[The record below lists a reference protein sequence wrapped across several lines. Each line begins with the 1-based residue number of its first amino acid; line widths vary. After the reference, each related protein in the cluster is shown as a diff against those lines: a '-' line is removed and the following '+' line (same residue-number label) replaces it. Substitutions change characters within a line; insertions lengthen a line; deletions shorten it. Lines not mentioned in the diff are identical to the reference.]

1 MDWLDKLLTERRK
14 FQATGEIVPE
24 SLVSGNT
31 RSRRGVGLVMTN
43 WRLTLALITLLPV
56 SSQPAASQQGVA
68 ALNSALPLTQR
79 IARADPAKYQRLSD
93 VHDGAGSMDFRVM
106 LGADAL
112 DTDLIFFHR
121 GVILPKSSI
130 GEHFHNQCEEMFV
143 ILDGEAQFTID
154 GHTSVIKG
162 PAGVPDR
169 IGHAHAIYNATD
181 KPVQWLNINVGF
193 TKTYDAFNLGDPR
206 AGVPL
211 EPIPQFISMHLDRSL
226 LKPMDHMDGGSGPV
240 QYRRVL
246 QPSVFFTTWSYID
259 QLLIPPGSSVGPIQE
274 PDMSEVYYVL
284 AGDGKVTIG
293 SETAPVHTGDA
304 IPVRL
309 NETRSFTNSGDRPL
323 EFMIVGVARDMAA
336 KKSLMTRAPGN

>member
-1 MDWLDKLLTERRK
+1 MPRQNLHVSLLHAAVCAHNPTTPAASFVKRGWSQSLESALHHVGRICAKMDQFDRLLTERRK
-14 FQATGEIVPE
+14 FQATGETMPE
-24 SLVSGNT
+24 SSVIGNS
-31 RSRRGVGLVMTN
+31 RSRGGVGLVMTN
-43 WRLTLALITLLPV
+43 WRLTLALITLSPV
-56 SSQPAASQQGVA
+56 SSQPAAAQQGA
-68 ALNSALPLTQR
+68 AASNSALPLTQR
-79 IARADPAKYQRLSD
+79 IARADAAKYQRLSD

-112 DTDLIFFHR
+112 DTNLIFFHR

-143 ILDGEAQFTID
+143 ILDGEAQFTMD

-169 IGHAHAIYNATD
+169 IGHAHAINNATD
-181 KPVQWLNINVGF
+181 KPVRWLNINVGF

-211 EPIPQFISMHLDRSL
+211 EPIPQFISMRLDRSL

-246 QPSVFFTTWSYID
+246 QPSVFFTTWSYFDEIF
-259 QLLIPPGSSVGPIQE
+259 LSPRRSVGA
-274 PDMSEVYYVL
+274 VL
-284 AGDGKVTIG
+284 
-293 SETAPVHTGDA
+293 
-304 IPVRL
+304 
-309 NETRSFTNSGDRPL
+309 
-323 EFMIVGVARDMAA
+323 
-336 KKSLMTRAPGN
+336 RALI